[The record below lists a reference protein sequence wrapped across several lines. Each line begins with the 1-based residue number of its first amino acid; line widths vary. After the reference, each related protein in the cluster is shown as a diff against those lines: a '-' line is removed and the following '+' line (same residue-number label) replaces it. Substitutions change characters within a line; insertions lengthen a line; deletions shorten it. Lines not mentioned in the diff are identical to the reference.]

1 MEQNFDQFD
10 LTPIRRQMKEDLKQ
24 LVTRM
29 ENCLKDLD
37 DENYCLL
44 KKFEDIRE
52 GFAKSEANA
61 TSFYLKYYLA
71 PFTDKYVDISTTI
84 QNLSNRQQGALIVVE
99 RKVPL
104 EDSLVQSGTP
114 IGATLTSFL
123 LESIFFPGG
132 PLHDG
137 AVLIRGSKIV
147 SAANILPIP
156 ISITSEKKLGTR
168 HRAALGL
175 TMLSDALVLVVSEET
190 GKASFALEGK
200 LYPITGFDEKT
211 N

>member
-1 MEQNFDQFD
+1 MEQNFNQFD
-10 LTPIRRQMKEDLKQ
+10 LTPIKRQMKEDLKQ

-84 QNLSNRQQGALIVVE
+84 QNLSKHQQGALIVVE

-123 LESIFFPGG
+123 LESIFIPGS

-137 AVLIRGSKIV
+137 AVLIRGSQIV

-156 ISITSEKKLGTR
+156 TSITSVEKLGTR

-190 GKASFALEGK
+190 GKASFALDGK
-200 LYPITGFDEKT
+200 LYPITGLM
-211 N
+211 

>member
-1 MEQNFDQFD
+1 MEQIFDQFD
-10 LTPIRRQMKEDLKQ
+10 LTPIKRQMKEDLKQ

-61 TSFYLKYYLA
+61 TSFYLQYYLA
-71 PFTDKYVDISTTI
+71 PFTDKYVDISTAI
-84 QNLSNRQQGALIVVE
+84 QNLSKRQQGALIVVE

-123 LESIFFPGG
+123 LESIFF
-132 PLHDG
+132 L
-137 AVLIRGSKIV
+137 
-147 SAANILPIP
+147 
-156 ISITSEKKLGTR
+156 E
-168 HRAALGL
+168 ALY
-175 TMLSDALVLVVSEET
+175 TMEQ
-190 GKASFALEGK
+190 F
-200 LYPITGFDEKT
+200 
-211 N
+211 